1 MPKSDLVF
9 GTFSTSTSGGKYYK
23 TQPINFPTPEKDVE
37 AYEVPGRSGDL
48 IVDYGSYKNVEITA
62 EIAIQA
68 TAPDTFLTLYDALR
82 ASIMVQ
88 SGYQRLEDSLYPL
101 EYRVARCTGVEMQQT
116 DSMRGTAT
124 ITFDAKPQRYYSSG
138 ETENFVIEPGSE
150 GTVDVQIGIGDELLS
165 ADLITLLRESDMQR
179 TDIYY
184 AVIDVT
190 TRNHPDYSVKLTYGQ
205 WDFGIPKKGMTAD
218 YFYGRTCNG
227 SPLAGGTPT
236 NIRGVA
242 ISQATRTKTVNYLY
256 GFDYIIVPL
265 PMLTELYYN
274 DTLVF
279 SYAPDVGTL
288 SPPEGTISYAPLLHL
303 SVSGAVSEQNAVIIN
318 GQCVISLN
326 TPATVEGEP
335 LADIYIDCD
344 TYNAYTVIGG
354 TVYNLNGY
362 VSMDG
367 DFTFSGLI
375 KVAIDSDVDRLGIVP
390 RWWTI

>member
-9 GTFSTSTSGGKYYK
+9 GSFSTATSNGKYYK

-37 AYEVPGRSGDL
+37 VYEVPGRSGDL

-62 EIAIQA
+62 EIVIQA

-88 SGYQRLEDSLYPL
+88 SGYQRLEDSLYPN
-101 EYRVARCTGVEMQQT
+101 EYRMARCTGVEMQQT

-138 ETENFVIEPGSE
+138 ESENFVIEPGSE

-165 ADLITLLRESDMQR
+165 ADLIALFNESDKQR

-190 TRNHPDYSVKLTYGQ
+190 TRTSPNYSVKLTYGQ
-205 WDFGIPKKGMTAD
+205 WDFGIPKKGMTAN

-236 NIRGVA
+236 NIGGVA
-242 ISQATRTKTVNYLY
+242 ISQTTRTKTVNYLY

-279 SYAPDVGTL
+279 SYSPDVGTL
-288 SPPEGTISYAPLLHL
+288 SPPDGAISYAPLLHL

-335 LADIYIDCD
+335 LTDIYIDCD

-354 TVYNLNGY
+354 TAYNLNGY

>member
-37 AYEVPGRSGDL
+37 VYEVPGRSGDL
-48 IVDYGSYKNVEITA
+48 IVDYGSFKNVEITA
-62 EIAIQA
+62 EIVIQA
-68 TAPDTFLTLYDALR
+68 TAPNTFLTLYDALR
-82 ASIMVQ
+82 ASIMAQ
-88 SGYQRLEDSLYPL
+88 SGYQRLEDSLYPN
-101 EYRVARCTGVEMQQT
+101 EYRIARCTGVEMQQT

-138 ETENFVIEPGSE
+138 ESENLVIEPGSE

-165 ADLITLLRESDMQR
+165 ADLIARFNESDKQR

-190 TRNHPDYSVKLTYGQ
+190 TRDHPDYSVKLTYGQ
-205 WDFGIPKKGMTAD
+205 WDFGIPKKGMTAN
-218 YFYGRTCNG
+218 YFSGRTCNG

-236 NIRGVA
+236 DILGFS

-279 SYAPDVGTL
+279 SYSPDVGTL
-288 SPPEGTISYAPLLHL
+288 SPPDGAISYAPLLHL

-326 TPATVEGEP
+326 TPATVGGEP
-335 LADIYIDCD
+335 LTDIYIDCD

-375 KVAIDSDVDRLGIVP
+375 KVAIDSDVDRLGIAP

>member
-1 MPKSDLVF
+1 MPKSDLTF

-37 AYEVPGRSGDL
+37 VYEVPGRSGDL
-48 IVDYGSYKNVEITA
+48 IVDYGSFKNVEITA

-227 SPLAGGTPT
+227 SSLAGGTPT

>member
-1 MPKSDLVF
+1 MPKSDLTF

-37 AYEVPGRSGDL
+37 VYEVPGRSGDL
-48 IVDYGSYKNVEITA
+48 IVDYGSFKNVEITA